1 MDIRP
6 IQVSLIFM
14 KTLNLNTVLF
24 FMNVHEI
31 YIFNKKRRLHFG

>member
-24 FMNVHEI
+24 FMKM
-31 YIFNKKRRLHFG
+31 YIFNIKRRFHFGENK